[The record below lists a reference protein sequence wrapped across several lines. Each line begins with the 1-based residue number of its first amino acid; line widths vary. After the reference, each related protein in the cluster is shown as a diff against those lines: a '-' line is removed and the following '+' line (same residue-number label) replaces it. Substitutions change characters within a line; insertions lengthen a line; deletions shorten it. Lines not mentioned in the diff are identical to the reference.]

1 MLCIPDLMN
10 DSQKV
15 AYGFD
20 PNFVD
25 SLFVFGQKK
34 NEEENVGLLKLSV
47 IYRMRD

>member
-20 PNFVD
+20 
-25 SLFVFGQKK
+25 FGQKK